1 MSILQA
7 LTLGILQGITEFFP
21 ISSSGH
27 LVLAESFF
35 GFAPADLLAFNVI
48 IHFATLLAVVWYF
61 KQDLLDLLKGLL
73 SRQKSSLQLFLAL
86 VIATIPAVIAG
97 LLYGEFFESIHNPQT
112 VAYLMLATGAYFLIS
127 EKLAAKIKHK
137 LSYPSW
143 LYALIVGLSQVFAM
157 LPGISRS
164 GTTLATSMLT
174 GQDRELSAKFSFL
187 IAIPAILGAL
197 VYTLLFK
204 SEGLTAVPSASL
216 AAGFLAALIAGYIS
230 IRFLMQ
236 LYKKHSLSIFAY
248 YLLLLG
254 ALILIELNVTMPE
267 CLCLLS

>member
-1 MSILQA
+1 MSIIQA
-7 LTLGILQGITEFFP
+7 LILGILQGITEFFP

-27 LVLAESFF
+27 LVLAESLF
-35 GFAPADLLAFNVI
+35 GFVPAELLAFNVT

-61 KQDLLDLLKGLL
+61 KQDLIDLLKGLL

-86 VIATIPAVIAG
+86 VIATIPAVLAG

-112 VAYLMLATGAYFLIS
+112 VAYLMLATGVYFLAS
-127 EKLAAKIKHK
+127 EKLAPKIKRK
-137 LSYPSW
+137 FEYPGAP
-143 LYALIVGLSQVFAM
+143 YALLVGLSQVFAM

-164 GTTLATSMLT
+164 GTTLATSLLT

-204 SEGLTAVPSASL
+204 SEGFTTVPTESL
-216 AAGFLAALIAGYIS
+216 AAGFVSALIAGYIS

-236 LYKKHSLSIFAY
+236 LYKKHSLKMFAY
-248 YLLLLG
+248 YLMLLGVLLL
-254 ALILIELNVTMPE
+254 V
-267 CLCLLS
+267 

>member
-7 LTLGILQGITEFFP
+7 LILGILQGITEFFP

-27 LVLAESFF
+27 LVLAESLF
-35 GFAPADLLAFNVI
+35 GFVPAELLAFNVT
-48 IHFATLLAVVWYF
+48 IHFATLLAVVCYF
-61 KQDLLDLLKGLL
+61 KQDLIDLLKGLL

-86 VIATIPAVIAG
+86 VIATIPAVLAG

-112 VAYLMLATGAYFLIS
+112 VAYLMLATGIYFLAS
-127 EKLAAKIKHK
+127 EKLAPKIKRK
-137 LSYPSW
+137 LEYLAAP
-143 LYALIVGLSQVFAM
+143 YALVVGLSQVFAM

-164 GTTLATSMLT
+164 GTTLATSLLT

-204 SEGLTAVPSASL
+204 SEGFTTVPLASL
-216 AAGFLAALIAGYIS
+216 TTGFLSALVAGYIS

-236 LYKKHSLSIFAY
+236 LYKKHSLSAFAY
-248 YLLLLG
+248 YLLLVGLV
-254 ALILIELNVTMPE
+254 IIYF
-267 CLCLLS
+267 

>member
-7 LTLGILQGITEFFP
+7 LILGILQGITEFFP

-27 LVLAESFF
+27 LVLAESLF
-35 GFAPADLLAFNVI
+35 GFVPAELLAFNVT

-61 KQDLLDLLKGLL
+61 KQDLIDLLKGLL

-86 VIATIPAVIAG
+86 VIATIPAVLAG

-112 VAYLMLATGAYFLIS
+112 VAYLMLATGIYFLAS
-127 EKLAAKIKHK
+127 EKLAPKIKRK
-137 LSYPSW
+137 LEYPAAP
-143 LYALIVGLSQVFAM
+143 YAIVVGLSQVFAM

-164 GTTLATSMLT
+164 GTTLATSLLT

-197 VYTLLFK
+197 VYTLIFK
-204 SEGLTAVPSASL
+204 SEGFTRVPLASL
-216 AAGFLAALIAGYIS
+216 TTGFLSALIAGYIS

-236 LYKKHSLSIFAY
+236 LYKKHSLSAFAY
-248 YLLLLG
+248 YLFGLGMLLL
-254 ALILIELNVTMPE
+254 I
-267 CLCLLS
+267 

>member
-7 LTLGILQGITEFFP
+7 LLLGILQGVTEFFP

-27 LVLAESFF
+27 LVLAETLF
-35 GFAPADLLAFNVI
+35 GFVPAELLAFNVT
-48 IHFATLLAVVWYF
+48 IHFATLIAVVWYF
-61 KQDLLDLLKGLL
+61 KSDLISLVKGLF
-73 SRQKSSLQLFLAL
+73 SRQKTSLQLFLAL

-97 LLYGEFFESIHNPQT
+97 VLYGEFFESIHNPQT
-112 VAYLMLATGAYFLIS
+112 VAYLMLATGIYFLAS
-127 EKLAAKIKHK
+127 EKLATQIKHK
-137 LSYPSW
+137 LEYPSAF
-143 LYALIVGLSQVFAM
+143 YALLVGLSQVFAM

-174 GQDRELSAKFSFL
+174 GQSREISAKFSFL

-204 SEGLTAVPSASL
+204 SEGFTTVPLASL
-216 AAGFLAALIAGYIS
+216 TTGFLSALIAGYIS

-236 LYKKHSLSIFAY
+236 LYKKHSLSAFAY
-248 YLLLLG
+248 YLLAVGSIILL
-254 ALILIELNVTMPE
+254 I
-267 CLCLLS
+267 

>member
-1 MSILQA
+1 MSIIQA
-7 LTLGILQGITEFFP
+7 LILGILQGITEFFP

-27 LVLAESFF
+27 LVLAENLF
-35 GFAPADLLAFNVI
+35 GFVPAELLAFNVT

-61 KQDLLDLLKGLL
+61 KQDLIDLLKGLL
-73 SRQKSSLQLFLAL
+73 SRQKSSLKLFLAL
-86 VIATIPAVIAG
+86 VVATMPAVLAG

-112 VAYLMLATGAYFLIS
+112 VAYLMFATGIYFLAS
-127 EKLAAKIKHK
+127 EKLAPKIKHK

-143 LYALIVGLSQVFAM
+143 IYALIVGLSQVFAM

-204 SEGLTAVPSASL
+204 SEGFTTVPTESL
-216 AAGFLAALIAGYIS
+216 AAGFVSALIAGYIS

-236 LYKKHSLSIFAY
+236 LYKKHSLKMFAF
-248 YLLLLG
+248 YLLAMG
-254 ALILIELNVTMPE
+254 I
-267 CLCLLS
+267 LLSI

>member
-1 MSILQA
+1 MSIIQA
-7 LTLGILQGITEFFP
+7 LILGILQGITEFFP

-27 LVLAESFF
+27 LVLAENLF
-35 GFAPADLLAFNVI
+35 GFVPAELLAFNVT

-61 KQDLLDLLKGLL
+61 KQDLIDLLKGLL

-86 VIATIPAVIAG
+86 VTATIPAVLAG
-97 LLYGEFFESIHNPQT
+97 FLYGEFFESIHNSQT
-112 VAYLMLATGAYFLIS
+112 VACLMLATGIYFLAS
-127 EKLAAKIKHK
+127 EKLAPKIKHK

-143 LYALIVGLSQVFAM
+143 IYALIVGLSQVFAM

-204 SEGLTAVPSASL
+204 LEGFTTVPTESL
-216 AAGFLAALIAGYIS
+216 AAGFVSALIAGYIS

-236 LYKKHSLSIFAY
+236 LYKKHSLSAFAY
-248 YLLLLG
+248 YLLG
-254 ALILIELNVTMPE
+254 VSSIIIF
-267 CLCLLS
+267 S

>member
-7 LTLGILQGITEFFP
+7 MLLGILQGITEFFP

-27 LVLAESFF
+27 LVLAETLF
-35 GFAPADLLAFNVI
+35 GFVPAELLAFNVT

-61 KQDLLDLLKGLL
+61 KADLTSLVKGLF
-73 SRQKSSLQLFLAL
+73 SRQKTSLQLFLAL
-86 VIATIPAVIAG
+86 VAATIPAVVAG
-97 LLYGEFFESIHNPQT
+97 VLYGEFFESIHDSQT
-112 VAYLMLATGAYFLIS
+112 VAYLMLATGIYFLAS
-127 EKLAAKIKHK
+127 EKLAPKIKHK

-143 LYALIVGLSQVFAM
+143 IYALIVGLSQVFAM

-204 SEGLTAVPSASL
+204 LEGFTTVPTESL
-216 AAGFLAALIAGYIS
+216 AAGFVSALIAGYIS

-236 LYKKHSLSIFAY
+236 LYKKHSLSAFAY
-248 YLLLLG
+248 YLLGLGILL
-254 ALILIELNVTMPE
+254 LI
-267 CLCLLS
+267 